1 MTDLLQHPPTTRE
14 RIAKFPTYLHY
25 IKHPYRTAVEAN
37 SSSSHAA
44 IQLKQTNPQYPY
56 YRLNTPLYVYLN
68 IYKLYQ
74 QLYSLM
80 HTTKEPYPLA
90 KAKKKTTTLS
100 HTHTSVLRA
109 IKVRPQNG
117 THSRGGRSEEQSLI
131 IPTTNPQSQ

>member
-37 SSSSHAA
+37 SSSHAA

-90 KAKKKTTTLS
+90 KAKTKNNHSVAHS
-100 HTHTSVLRA
+100 HISIA
-109 IKVRPQNG
+109 CN
-117 THSRGGRSEEQSLI
+117 
-131 IPTTNPQSQ
+131 